1 MYREKNKNKRKIGAE
16 QEALAEQYL
25 IKQGYHILQKNFYSR
40 FGEID
45 MIATKDKYLIFIEVK
60 YRKDERMG
68 FPEEAIDIRKQNV
81 IIQTARYFM
90 LRKKISENTPCRFDV
105 VCILGEEIR
114 LLENAFSLSYY

>member
-45 MIATKDKYLIFIEVK
+45 IIAKKDKYLVFIEVK
-60 YRKDERMG
+60 YRKDEKMG
-68 FPEEAIDIRKQNV
+68 FPEEAIDMRKQNN
-81 IIQTARYFM
+81 IIQMARFYMFQ
-90 LRKKISENTPCRFDV
+90 KKISENTPCRFDV
-105 VCILGEEIR
+105 VCILGEKIR
-114 LLENAFSLSYY
+114 LLENAFSPSQ

>member
-45 MIATKDKYLIFIEVK
+45 IIAKKDKYLVFIEVK
-60 YRKDERMG
+60 YRKDEKMG
-68 FPEEAIDIRKQNV
+68 FPEEAIDMRKQNN
-81 IIQTARYFM
+81 IIQMARFYMFQ
-90 LRKKISENTPCRFDV
+90 KKISENTPCRFDV
-105 VCILGEEIR
+105 VCILGEKIQ
-114 LLENAFSLSYY
+114 LLENAFSPSQ

>member
-45 MIATKDKYLIFIEVK
+45 IIAKKDKYLVFIEVK
-60 YRKDERMG
+60 YRKDEKMG
-68 FPEEAIDIRKQNV
+68 FPEEAIDMRKQNN
-81 IIQTARYFM
+81 IIQMARFYMFQN
-90 LRKKISENTPCRFDV
+90 KISENTPCRFDV
-105 VCILGEEIR
+105 VCILGEKIR
-114 LLENAFSLSYY
+114 LLENAFSPSQ